1 MLKPIL
7 AALVAMP
14 FLVAPAL
21 AVTKMPT
28 VKAPVQE
35 CTQGTT
41 ADCAINVGRVRRV

>member
-21 AVTKMPT
+21 AVTQMPT
-28 VKAPVQE
+28 DKAPVQE
-35 CTQGTT
+35 CTFQTT
-41 ADCAINVGRVRRV
+41 TVDCALSLRIRRG